1 MDWVK
6 HEPFKPTYLP
16 PELQKVWEKHNAEKE
31 RCWREWQEG
40 CSMRHEAL
48 YRKHEAV
55 CDALESIG
63 TRAKEHDELMK
74 LKERVRSLPSDCE
87 YYEMRDA
94 VTQLKSDLASGK
106 L

>member
-1 MDWVK
+1 MGWVER
-6 HEPFKPTYLP
+6 EPFRPTYLP

-40 CSMRHEAL
+40 CSMRHEKL
-48 YRKHEAV
+48 YHKHEAV

-63 TRAKEHDELMK
+63 QREKDHAELAK
-74 LKERVRSLPSDCE
+74 LKERVRDLPSE
-87 YYEMRDA
+87 EGYYKMRDA
-94 VTQLKSDLASGK
+94 ILALKHDMALGK